1 MNHPSVRPLMLV
13 LLAAAGTFALTMGA
27 RQSMGLFVGSINTHT
42 GLGLGAVRV
51 AFSAALAGVVVAFAA
66 RTGALGTAGLAC
78 SGADGRVTA
87 FFRAGAGVGGLSIA
101 AFVAGAFMRL
111 RLAAWVLMG

>member
-1 MNHPSVRPLMLV
+1 MSNDPRQPRTLIDEAADEARDMAKQGMAHPSTKPV
-13 LLAAAGTFALTMGA
+13 L
-27 RQSMGLFVGSINTHT
+27 I

-66 RTGALGTAGLAC
+66 RTGALVTAGLAC

-101 AFVAGAFMRL
+101 AFVAGAFLRL